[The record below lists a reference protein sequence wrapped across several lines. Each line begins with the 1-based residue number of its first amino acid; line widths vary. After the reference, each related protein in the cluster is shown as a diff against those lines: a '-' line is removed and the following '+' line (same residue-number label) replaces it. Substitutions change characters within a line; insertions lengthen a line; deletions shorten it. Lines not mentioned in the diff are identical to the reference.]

1 MRIDN
6 KTKFEEIV
14 KLCKQDGYEP
24 ATVYHL
30 LNFFKEIE
38 NSNRYKKIMAP
49 GSLCVDDFKHP
60 ACVVL
65 SNDGVDDIKLGLG
78 NWRGSKISGY
88 DILRVKK
95 IK

>member
-1 MRIDN
+1 
-6 KTKFEEIV
+6 
-14 KLCKQDGYEP
+14 
-24 ATVYHL
+24 
-30 LNFFKEIE
+30 
-38 NSNRYKKIMAP
+38 
-49 GSLCVDDFKHP
+49 
-60 ACVVL
+60 VL